1 MIWRDV
7 DNNERLCLLLSSTGV
22 IFCVLLFTLN
32 DVVQIKRVENLKS
45 PVLLGLPGLF
55 SIQGRQENKAI
66 APRGE
71 SPLI

>member
-7 DNNERLCLLLSSTGV
+7 DNNERLYLLSLSTGV

-45 PVLLGLPGLF
+45 PVLLGLLGLF
-55 SIQGRQENKAI
+55 SI
-66 APRGE
+66 
-71 SPLI
+71 

>member
-7 DNNERLCLLLSSTGV
+7 DNNERLHLLSLSSGV

-45 PVLLGLPGLF
+45 PVLLGLLGLF

-66 APRGE
+66 ALRGE